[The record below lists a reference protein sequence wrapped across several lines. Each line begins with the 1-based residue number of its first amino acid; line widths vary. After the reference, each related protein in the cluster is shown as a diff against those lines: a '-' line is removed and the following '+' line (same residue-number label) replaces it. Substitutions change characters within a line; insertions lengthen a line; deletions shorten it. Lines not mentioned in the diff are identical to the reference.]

1 MKTILAGCGM
11 SAATV
16 LGFLLLDSQ
25 LIPGAILFALGL
37 GAFCILSSFLLPS
50 PQALLLQLFP
60 FLIPLR
66 YDTLV
71 VAWAVAFAILG
82 LVTPSQGN
90 RTRVPRATWM
100 AILALAVAGLLAWT
114 RSFVPDEAL
123 IRYVGTMAGP
133 FLVFLT
139 ILRLPKGDPVLE
151 QLPRLVYLTFALIGV
166 LSLVFKLQNPH
177 ISRVA
182 GYFPL
187 SVTMVGYA
195 AAAMVPLGL
204 HYVYERPNK
213 LVEGLLFTL
222 VVMAMLLTN
231 TRMAMIMTSIGL
243 VTNFRRMKQTLGL
256 ALPVVLLILVL
267 GPSILFSRFQELERA
282 AFDVSSASRLLAWY
296 EGLQMVLAHPWL
308 GIGFDNFAQAFIQST
323 PLVLLRLIHS
333 HNMAL
338 QLAIDLGLPA
348 MALYLWT
355 VAVSVLRGWKR
366 RGPLAKALGWS
377 VGIYL
382 ASGATDAIQYFP
394 GWTMLLWVL
403 LGCLVRLT
411 PPAQATE
418 TREQVPGMSSAH
430 GGPRAPAL
438 AP

>member
-1 MKTILAGCGM
+1 MAV
-11 SAATV
+11 ATV
-16 LGFLLLDSQ
+16 WGFLMLDSQ
-25 LIPGAILFALGL
+25 LIPGAILFALGF
-37 GAFCILSSFLLPS
+37 GSFCILLSFLLPS

-66 YDTLV
+66 YDILV
-71 VAWAVAFAILG
+71 VGWAMVFAILT
-82 LVTPSQGN
+82 LVTP
-90 RTRVPRATWM
+90 PRGFRAPIPRGTFFITLTLIAM
-100 AILALAVAGLLAWT
+100 GLHAWT
-114 RSFVPDEAL
+114 RSYDPGDAM
-123 IRYVGTMAGP
+123 IRYVGTMVGP

-139 ILRLPKGDPVLE
+139 ILRLPNDDPILR

-166 LSLVFKLQNPH
+166 LSLLFKIQNPH

-182 GYFPL
+182 GYLPM

-204 HYVYERPNK
+204 YYVYERSNK
-213 LVEGLLFTL
+213 VLEGLLFTL
-222 VVMAMLLTN
+222 VIMAMLLTN
-231 TRMAMIMTSIGL
+231 TRMAMIMTAIGL
-243 VTNFRRMKQTLGL
+243 LVNFRRLRQTLGL
-256 ALPVVLLILVL
+256 AMPVILLVL
-267 GPSILFSRFQELERA
+267 VVGPSNLFSRFEELERA

-296 EGLQMVLAHPWL
+296 EGLQMVVAHPLL
-308 GIGFDNFAQAFIQST
+308 GIGFDNFEQAFIQST
-323 PLVLLRLIHS
+323 PLVLIRLIHS

-338 QLAIDLGLPA
+338 QLALDLGLPA
-348 MALYLWT
+348 MLLYLWL
-355 VAVSVLRGWKR
+355 VGSSILGGWRR

-377 VGIYL
+377 LGIYL

-411 PPAQATE
+411 PPAAAAHDSE
-418 TREQVPGMSSAH
+418 RGAELSSAH
-430 GGPRAPAL
+430 GSPGAPAL